1 MLEYYWYV
9 TLLTYTKRMEVFVME
24 LSVIKQ
30 GDSGVVVLLD
40 DDMRIV
46 KPVYAYLKQQ
56 ARLDRS
62 FNTIIANGRDL
73 KLYWEF
79 LNYMGY
85 KYTEVTPITIGE
97 FIEFLRS
104 SEEYMNDKIIILYGT
119 SKRTG
124 KTINRILST
133 VYCFYKFCCL
143 VTEIKN
149 PIIME
154 ETNRQQNM
162 FKSFLHH
169 ARNNNRTNKSIFK
182 IKQSEAVITIIP
194 DDYIELLMNHLQNYR
209 DRLILKILYLTGARI
224 GEVLD
229 LKIENIPYP
238 NPNETFGV
246 LKNIKSKGK
255 DRDLFI
261 PMTLIEEIDDYIINE
276 RALIDTEHSNLFV
289 ALQKQNLGH
298 PLTYRSIYDVFNR
311 AKKKAGLKFN
321 FHDIRHTFVTHLAE
335 TGMDV
340 SIISII
346 AGHRHIQTTEKY
358 THLSDRYVGESLS
371 RYWRNNDFLGGEN
384 CGE

>member
-1 MLEYYWYV
+1 MLKYSWYV

-30 GDSGVVVLLD
+30 GDRGVVVLLD
-40 DDMRIV
+40 DEMKIV

-85 KYTEVTPITIGE
+85 EYTEVTPITIGE

-104 SEEYMNDKIIILYGT
+104 SEEYMDDKIIILYGT

-154 ETNRQQNM
+154 EINRQQNM

-169 ARNNNRTNKSIFK
+169 ARNNNKIGKSIFK

-194 DDYIELLMNHLQNYR
+194 DAHIELLMNHLQSNR
-209 DRLILKILYLTGARI
+209 DKLILKILYLTGARI

-238 NPNETFGV
+238 NLDETFGV

-255 DRDLFI
+255 YRNLFI
-261 PMTLIEEIDDYIINE
+261 PMKLIEEIDSFIINE
-276 RALIDTEHSNLFV
+276 RALIDTEHSYLFV

-298 PLTYRSIYDVFNR
+298 PLTYRSIYDVFDR
-311 AKKKAGLKFN
+311 AKKKAGLEFN

-340 SIISII
+340 SIISLI
-346 AGHRHIQTTEKY
+346 AGHKHIQTTEKY
-358 THLSDRYVGESLS
+358 THLSDKYIGESLS
-371 RYWRNNDFLGGEN
+371 RYWESNAFLGGELQ
-384 CGE
+384 

>member
-1 MLEYYWYV
+1 MLKYSWYV

-30 GDSGVVVLLD
+30 GDRGIVVLLD
-40 DDMRIV
+40 DKMKIV

-85 KYTEVTPITIGE
+85 EYTEVTPITIGE

-104 SEEYMNDKIIILYGT
+104 SEEYMDDKIIILYGT

-133 VYCFYKFCCL
+133 VYCFYRFCCL

-154 ETNRQQNM
+154 EINRQQNM

-169 ARNNNRTNKSIFK
+169 ARKNNKIGKSIFK

-194 DDYIELLMNHLQNYR
+194 DAHIELLMNCLQNSR
-209 DRLILKILYLTGARI
+209 DKLILKILYLTGARI

-238 NPNETFGV
+238 NLDETFGV
-246 LKNIKSKGK
+246 LKNIKSKG
-255 DRDLFI
+255 RYRNLFI
-261 PMTLIEEIDDYIINE
+261 PMKLIEEIDSFIINE
-276 RALIDTEHSNLFV
+276 RALIDTEHSYLFV

-298 PLTYRSIYDVFNR
+298 PLTYRSIYDVFDR

-346 AGHRHIQTTEKY
+346 AGHKHIQTTEKY
-358 THLSDRYVGESLS
+358 THLSDKYIGESLS
-371 RYWRNNDFLGGEN
+371 RYWKSNAFLGGDLQ
-384 CGE
+384 

>member
-1 MLEYYWYV
+1 MLKYSWYV

-30 GDSGVVVLLD
+30 GDRGIVVLLD
-40 DDMRIV
+40 DKMKIV

-85 KYTEVTPITIGE
+85 EYTEVTPITIGE

-104 SEEYMNDKIIILYGT
+104 SEEYMDDKIIILYGT

-154 ETNRQQNM
+154 EINRQQNM

-169 ARNNNRTNKSIFK
+169 ARKNNKIGKPIFK

-194 DDYIELLMNHLQNYR
+194 DAHIELLMNCLQNGR
-209 DRLILKILYLTGARI
+209 DKLILKILYLTGARI

-238 NPNETFGV
+238 NLDETFGV
-246 LKNIKSKGK
+246 LKNIKSKG
-255 DRDLFI
+255 RYRNLFI
-261 PMTLIEEIDDYIINE
+261 PMKLIEEIDSFIINE
-276 RALIDTEHSNLFV
+276 RALIDTEHSYLFV

-298 PLTYRSIYDVFNR
+298 PLTYRSIYDVFDR

-346 AGHRHIQTTEKY
+346 AGHKHIQTTEKY
-358 THLSDRYVGESLS
+358 THLSDKYIGESLS
-371 RYWRNNDFLGGEN
+371 RYWKSNAFLGGDLQ
-384 CGE
+384 

>member
-1 MLEYYWYV
+1 MLKYSWYV

-40 DDMRIV
+40 DEMRIV

-85 KYTEVTPITIGE
+85 EYTEVTPITIGE

-104 SEEYMNDKIIILYGT
+104 SEEYMDDKIIILYGT

-154 ETNRQQNM
+154 EINRQQNM

-169 ARNNNRTNKSIFK
+169 ARNNNKIGKSIFK

-194 DDYIELLMNHLQNYR
+194 DAHIELLMNHLQSNR
-209 DRLILKILYLTGARI
+209 DKLILKILYLTGARI
-224 GEVLD
+224 GEILD

-238 NPNETFGV
+238 NSDETFGI

-255 DRDLFI
+255 YRNLFI
-261 PMTLIEEIDDYIINE
+261 PMNLIEEIDSFIINE
-276 RALIDTEHSNLFV
+276 RALIDTEHSYLFV

-298 PLTYRSIYDVFNR
+298 PLTYRSIYDIFDR

-335 TGMDV
+335 MGMDV

-346 AGHRHIQTTEKY
+346 AGHKHIQTTEKY
-358 THLSDRYVGESLS
+358 THLSDRYIGESLS
-371 RYWRNNDFLGGEN
+371 RYWKSNAFFGGDLQ
-384 CGE
+384 

>member
-1 MLEYYWYV
+1 MLKYSWYV

-30 GDSGVVVLLD
+30 GNRGVVVLLD
-40 DDMRIV
+40 DEMKIV

-85 KYTEVTPITIGE
+85 EYTEVTPITISE

-104 SEEYMNDKIIILYGT
+104 SEECMDDKIIIFYGT

-154 ETNRQQNM
+154 EINRQQNM
-162 FKSFLHH
+162 FKNFLHH
-169 ARNNNRTNKSIFK
+169 ARNNNKIGKSIFK
-182 IKQSEAVITIIP
+182 IKQSEAIITIIP
-194 DDYIELLMNHLQNYR
+194 DAHIELLMNCLQNSR
-209 DRLILKILYLTGARI
+209 DKLILKIMYLTGARI

-238 NPNETFGV
+238 NSDETFGV

-255 DRDLFI
+255 CRNLFI
-261 PMTLIEEIDDYIINE
+261 PMRLIEEIDSFIINE
-276 RALIDTEHSNLFV
+276 RALIDTEHSCLFV

-298 PLTYRSIYDVFNR
+298 PLTYRSIYDVFDR
-311 AKKKAGLKFN
+311 AKKKVGLKFN

-340 SIISII
+340 SIISLI
-346 AGHRHIQTTEKY
+346 AGHKHIQTTERY
-358 THLSDRYVGESLS
+358 THLSDKYIGESLS
-371 RYWRNNDFLGGEN
+371 RYWKSNAFLGGDLQ
-384 CGE
+384 

>member
-1 MLEYYWYV
+1 MLKYSWYV

-30 GDSGVVVLLD
+30 GDRGVVVLLD
-40 DDMRIV
+40 DDMKIV

-85 KYTEVTPITIGE
+85 EYTEVTPITIGE

-104 SEEYMNDKIIILYGT
+104 SEEYMDDKIIILYGT

-154 ETNRQQNM
+154 EINRQQNM

-169 ARNNNRTNKSIFK
+169 ARNNNKIGKSIFK
-182 IKQSEAVITIIP
+182 IKQSETVITIIP
-194 DDYIELLMNHLQNYR
+194 DAHIELLMNHFQSNR
-209 DRLILKILYLTGARI
+209 DKLILKILYLTGARI
-224 GEVLD
+224 GEILD

-238 NPNETFGV
+238 NSDETFGI

-255 DRDLFI
+255 YRNLFI
-261 PMTLIEEIDDYIINE
+261 PMNLIEEIDSFIINE
-276 RALIDTEHSNLFV
+276 RALIDTEHSYLFV

-298 PLTYRSIYDVFNR
+298 PLTYRSIYDVFDR
-311 AKKKAGLKFN
+311 AKTKAGLKFN

-335 TGMDV
+335 MGMDV

-346 AGHRHIQTTEKY
+346 AGHKHIQTTEKY
-358 THLSDRYVGESLS
+358 THLSDRYIGESLS
-371 RYWRNNDFLGGEN
+371 RYWKSNAFFGGDLQ
-384 CGE
+384 

>member
-1 MLEYYWYV
+1 MLKYSWYV

-30 GDSGVVVLLD
+30 GDRGVVVLLD
-40 DDMRIV
+40 DDMKIV

-85 KYTEVTPITIGE
+85 EYTEVTPITIGE

-104 SEEYMNDKIIILYGT
+104 SEEYMDDKIIILYGT

-154 ETNRQQNM
+154 DINRQQNM

-169 ARNNNRTNKSIFK
+169 ARNNNKIGKSIFK

-194 DDYIELLMNHLQNYR
+194 DAHIELLMNHLQSNR
-209 DRLILKILYLTGARI
+209 DKLILKILYLTGARI
-224 GEVLD
+224 GEILD

-238 NPNETFGV
+238 NSDETFGI

-255 DRDLFI
+255 YRNLFI
-261 PMTLIEEIDDYIINE
+261 PMNLIEEIDSFIINE
-276 RALIDTEHSNLFV
+276 RALIDTEHSYLFV

-298 PLTYRSIYDVFNR
+298 PLTYRSIYDVFDR
-311 AKKKAGLKFN
+311 AKTKAGLKFN

-335 TGMDV
+335 MGMDV

-346 AGHRHIQTTEKY
+346 AGHKHIQTTEKY
-358 THLSDRYVGESLS
+358 THLSDRYIGESLS
-371 RYWRNNDFLGGEN
+371 RYWKSNAFFGGDLQ
-384 CGE
+384 

>member
-1 MLEYYWYV
+1 MLKYSWYV

-40 DDMRIV
+40 DEMRIV

-85 KYTEVTPITIGE
+85 DYTEVTPITIGE

-104 SEEYMNDKIIILYGT
+104 SEEYMDDKIIILYGT

-154 ETNRQQNM
+154 EINRQQNM

-169 ARNNNRTNKSIFK
+169 ARNNNQIGKSIFK

-194 DDYIELLMNHLQNYR
+194 DAHIELLMKHLQSSR
-209 DRLILKILYLTGARI
+209 DKLILKILYLTGARI
-224 GEVLD
+224 GEILD

-238 NPNETFGV
+238 NSDETFGV

-255 DRDLFI
+255 YRNLFI
-261 PMTLIEEIDDYIINE
+261 PMKLIEEIDSFIINE
-276 RALIDTEHSNLFV
+276 RALIDTEHSYLFV

-298 PLTYRSIYDVFNR
+298 PLTYRSIYDVFDR
-311 AKKKAGLKFN
+311 AKKKAGLEFN

-340 SIISII
+340 SIISLI
-346 AGHRHIQTTEKY
+346 AGHKHIQTTEKY
-358 THLSDRYVGESLS
+358 THLSDKYIGESLS
-371 RYWRNNDFLGGEN
+371 RYWKNNAFLGGDLP
-384 CGE
+384 

>member
-1 MLEYYWYV
+1 MLKYSWYV

-40 DDMRIV
+40 DEMRIV

-85 KYTEVTPITIGE
+85 EYTEVTPITIGE

-104 SEEYMNDKIIILYGT
+104 SEEYMDDKIIILYGT

-154 ETNRQQNM
+154 EINRQQNM

-169 ARNNNRTNKSIFK
+169 ARNNNKIGKSIFK

-194 DDYIELLMNHLQNYR
+194 DAHIELLMNHLQSNR
-209 DRLILKILYLTGARI
+209 DKLILKILYLTGARI
-224 GEVLD
+224 GEILD

-238 NPNETFGV
+238 NSDETFGI

-255 DRDLFI
+255 YRNLFI
-261 PMTLIEEIDDYIINE
+261 PMNLIEEIDSFIINE
-276 RALIDTEHSNLFV
+276 RALIDTEHSYLFV

-298 PLTYRSIYDVFNR
+298 PLTYRSIYDIFDR
-311 AKKKAGLKFN
+311 AKKKAGVKFN

-335 TGMDV
+335 MGMDV

-346 AGHRHIQTTEKY
+346 AGHKHIQTTEKY
-358 THLSDRYVGESLS
+358 THLSDRYIGESLS
-371 RYWRNNDFLGGEN
+371 RYWKSNAFFGGDLQ
-384 CGE
+384 

>member
-1 MLEYYWYV
+1 MLKYIWYV

-40 DDMRIV
+40 DEMRIV

-85 KYTEVTPITIGE
+85 DYTEVTPITIGE

-104 SEEYMNDKIIILYGT
+104 LEEYMDDKIIILYGT

-154 ETNRQQNM
+154 EINRQQNM

-169 ARNNNRTNKSIFK
+169 ARNNNKIGKSIFK

-194 DDYIELLMNHLQNYR
+194 DAHIELPMNHLQNSR
-209 DRLILKILYLTGARI
+209 DKLILKILYLTGARI

-238 NPNETFGV
+238 NLDETFGV

-255 DRDLFI
+255 YRNLFI
-261 PMTLIEEIDDYIINE
+261 PMKLIEEIDSFIINE
-276 RALIDTEHSNLFV
+276 RALIDTEHSYLFV

-298 PLTYRSIYDVFNR
+298 PLTYRSIYDVFDR
-311 AKKKAGLKFN
+311 AKKKAGLEFN

-340 SIISII
+340 SIISLI
-346 AGHRHIQTTEKY
+346 AGHKHIQTTEKY
-358 THLSDRYVGESLS
+358 THLSDKYIGESLS
-371 RYWRNNDFLGGEN
+371 RYWESNAFLGGELQ
-384 CGE
+384 

>member
-1 MLEYYWYV
+1 MLKYSWYV

-30 GDSGVVVLLD
+30 GDRGIVVLLD
-40 DDMRIV
+40 DEMKIV

-85 KYTEVTPITIGE
+85 EYTEVTPITISE

-104 SEEYMNDKIIILYGT
+104 SEECMDDKIIIFYGT

-154 ETNRQQNM
+154 EINRQQNM
-162 FKSFLHH
+162 FKNFLHH
-169 ARNNNRTNKSIFK
+169 ARNNNKIGKSIFK
-182 IKQSEAVITIIP
+182 IKQSEAIITIIP
-194 DDYIELLMNHLQNYR
+194 DAHIELLMNCLQNSR
-209 DRLILKILYLTGARI
+209 DKLILKIMYLTGARI

-238 NPNETFGV
+238 NSDETFGV

-255 DRDLFI
+255 CRNLFI
-261 PMTLIEEIDDYIINE
+261 PMRLIEEIDSFIINE
-276 RALIDTEHSNLFV
+276 RALIDTEHSCLFV

-298 PLTYRSIYDVFNR
+298 PLTYRSIYDVFDR
-311 AKKKAGLKFN
+311 AKKKVGLKFN

-340 SIISII
+340 SIISLI
-346 AGHRHIQTTEKY
+346 AGHKHIQTTERY
-358 THLSDRYVGESLS
+358 THLSDKYIGESLS
-371 RYWRNNDFLGGEN
+371 RYWKSNAFLGGDLQ
-384 CGE
+384 